1 MRTKNHV
8 MFKEQ
13 VFDNY
18 DDARVWMEGYIKD
31 PAIEVHAAYLET
43 DDEFKGRYWE
53 ATVRYSKRGAA

>member
-1 MRTKNHV
+1 MRTKNHI

-18 DDARVWMEGYIKD
+18 EDARNWMEGYIND
-31 PAIEVHAAYLET
+31 PELEMAACYLET
-43 DDEFKGRYWE
+43 DIEFKGRYWE